1 MHLGQVNQNLAEILE
16 RFIVFLSYKSFLNPD
31 LYFFE
36 RDIYV
41 RAFELTVKDVH
52 YFQPEIASEEIFN
65 RITTNQNELPVFL
78 YRFGNLI
85 HQHNPKS
92 QSLKILHGIMRE
104 LCACEIYFSNQID
117 VGFTIIHGVGTVI
130 GSRNIIGKGFKIYQN
145 CTIGHKEIGGKG
157 NIIGDNV
164 TCFAGCSILGENNI
178 GDNAVLGANTLI
190 IKDIA
195 ANSIAYGNPLII
207 KNKSAN

>member
-1 MHLGQVNQNLAEILE
+1 MHLGQDNQNLAEILE
-16 RFIVFLSYKSFLNPD
+16 RFIDFLSYKSFLNPD

-52 YFQPEIASEEIFN
+52 YFQPEITSEEIVDRFSS
-65 RITTNQNELPVFL
+65 NQNELPVFL

-85 HQHNPKS
+85 HQHNPQS

-117 VGFTIIHGVGTVI
+117 VGFTIVHGVGTVI

-145 CTIGHKEIGGKG
+145 CTIGHKEIGGNG

-164 TCFAGCSILGENNI
+164 TCFAGSNIIGENTI
-178 GDNAVLGANTLI
+178 GNNSIIGANSNI
-190 IKDIA
+190 FKDIPP
-195 ANSIAYGNPLII
+195 NSIAFGNPLII
-207 KNKSAN
+207 KKNISS

>member
-1 MHLGQVNQNLAEILE
+1 MPLKQIDNGLKKELE
-16 RFIVFLSYKSFLNPD
+16 RFIHFLKKKSFAEPD
-31 LYFFE
+31 DLFFE
-36 RDIYV
+36 PSIYIK
-41 RAFELTVKDVH
+41 AFELTIQDVN
-52 YFQPEIASEEIFN
+52 YLNPNLNSQEIFY
-65 RITTNQNELPVFL
+65 RLTTNQNELPVFL

-85 HQHNPKS
+85 HQHDPKS
-92 QSLKILHGIMRE
+92 QSLIILHGIMRE

-164 TCFAGCSILGENNI
+164 TCFAGCNILGENNI
-178 GDNAVLGANTLI
+178 GDNAVLGANSLI